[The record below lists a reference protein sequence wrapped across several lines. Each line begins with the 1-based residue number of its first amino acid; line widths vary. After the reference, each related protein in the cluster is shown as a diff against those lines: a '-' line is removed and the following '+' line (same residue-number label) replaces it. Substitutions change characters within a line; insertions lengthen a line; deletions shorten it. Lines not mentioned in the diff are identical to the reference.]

1 MGATLTTIV
10 RGRYFDGCT
19 QANTTTIAKKIND
32 VTSGATS
39 YTVSI
44 TKSGRELVAVIV
56 YT

>member
-1 MGATLTTIV
+1 MATNTTIV
-10 RGRYFDGCT
+10 RGRYHDGCT
-19 QANTTTIAKKIND
+19 DSDTTTVAKKIND

-44 TKSGRELVAVIV
+44 TKSGREIVACIV